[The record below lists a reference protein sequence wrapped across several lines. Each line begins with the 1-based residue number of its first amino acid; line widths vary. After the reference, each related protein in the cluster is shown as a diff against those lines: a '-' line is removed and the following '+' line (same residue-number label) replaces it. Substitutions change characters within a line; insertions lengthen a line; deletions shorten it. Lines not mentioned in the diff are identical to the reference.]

1 MGVVLNKMFKLTLLL
16 VVSLL
21 FACSFAQQCAS
32 FVTLSEGDWS
42 DEGSLAYDNT
52 TTLVTATPCYNFTLT
67 EFNFTSNLLQVEI
80 NSDDNVTLSLIF
92 YNSEGTALVGTNGT
106 AAACFGGG
114 VASPFADGVNYTVQV
129 IVSSGDGAASNGY
142 TYKVQYE
149 VNDDAEQTASNCGYD
164 ISSGS
169 NVWIWVIVAIFVVV
183 IIAIIIGAAVTFVYI
198 KKKKSAPAFYED
210 N

>member
-1 MGVVLNKMFKLTLLL
+1 MGVLNKMFKLTLLL

-32 FVTLSEGDWS
+32 FVTLFEGDWS

-106 AAACFGGG
+106 AASDSTAAACFGGG
-114 VASPFADGVNYTVQV
+114 VASPFADGVNY
-129 IVSSGDGAASNGY
+129 
-142 TYKVQYE
+142 KVQYE
-149 VNDDAEQTASNCGYD
+149 VNDDAEQTTSNCGYD

-198 KKKKSAPAFYED
+198 KKKKSAPAYYED

>member
-1 MGVVLNKMFKLTLLL
+1 MGVLNKMFKLTLLL

-80 NSDDNVTLSLIF
+80 NSD
-92 YNSEGTALVGTNGT
+92 GTALVGTNGTAASDST

-198 KKKKSAPAFYED
+198 KKKKSAPAYYED